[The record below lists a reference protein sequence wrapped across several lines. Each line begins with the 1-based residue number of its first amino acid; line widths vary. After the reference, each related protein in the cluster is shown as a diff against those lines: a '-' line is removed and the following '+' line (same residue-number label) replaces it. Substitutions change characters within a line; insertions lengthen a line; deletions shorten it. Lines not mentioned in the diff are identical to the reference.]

1 MRKNTLLSDEKRTEL
16 GEEAGQ
22 EARCMTAQRLKR
34 VGITRT
40 YYMRKLKELCECT
53 KPISCIKGKEADGGT
68 VDFVDVPD
76 NMVQLNAI
84 KEVIALYGDRA
95 AEKKDIR
102 QSGELKIEI
111 VDYSKAEG

>member
-1 MRKNTLLSDEKRTEL
+1 MGDRAELSNQAADIVVARREKRL
-16 GEEAGQ
+16 AKHG
-22 EARCMTAQRLKR
+22 L
-34 VGITRT
+34 TRT
-40 YYMRKLKELCECT
+40 YYMQKLRALCECT

-76 NMVQLNAI
+76 NAVQLNAI

-95 AEKKDIR
+95 AEKKDIK

-111 VDYSKAEG
+111 VDYSKAGGE